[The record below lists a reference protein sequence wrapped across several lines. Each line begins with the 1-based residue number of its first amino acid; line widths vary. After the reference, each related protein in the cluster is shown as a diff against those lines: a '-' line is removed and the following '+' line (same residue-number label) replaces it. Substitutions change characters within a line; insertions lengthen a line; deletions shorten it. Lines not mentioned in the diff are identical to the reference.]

1 MLFLGIKLD
10 IYFKIMKI
18 GKFLLDCIRTIL
30 GVILLLI
37 MIVIWALLLWFTTAI
52 AIVEYLEE
60 KVSTLMYKCYGK
72 L

>member
-1 MLFLGIKLD
+1 MN
-10 IYFKIMKI
+10 KI
-18 GKFLLDCIRTIL
+18 GKFLLNCIKSIL

-52 AIVEYLEE
+52 SIVEYLEE
-60 KVSTLMYKCYGK
+60 KVSKLMYKCYGK

>member
-1 MLFLGIKLD
+1 
-10 IYFKIMKI
+10 MKVI
-18 GKFLLDCIRTIL
+18 NFLLDCIRMIL

-52 AIVEYLEE
+52 AVVEYLEE
-60 KVSTLMYKCYGK
+60 KISKLMYKCYGK